1 MVANLAHAQQSPED
15 KFKADLENNKI
26 KLYVLGGIASRA
38 TPADEKFSEKY
49 NISYYDFG
57 CLAPPDFNYYTNYNH
72 TVLKYLD
79 KNFRSEWINDI
90 RKDIIGWNKWKNINR
105 K

>member
-15 KFKADLENNKI
+15 KFKDDLENNKI

-57 CLAPPDFNYYTNYNH
+57 CLAPPDLNYYSSYNAAVLNY
-72 TVLKYLD
+72 LE
-79 KNFRSEWINDI
+79 KNFESDWKKNI
-90 RKDIIGWNKWKNINR
+90 RKDIMGWHKWNKK
-105 K
+105 